1 MAETK
6 NVDVDISAIRNI
18 LTLRY
23 LPTKQ
28 TQFKKLT
35 WEDFVEESTNNS
47 TDFVENSLKN
57 TIQKKILELKPKKV
71 SIALSGGL
79 DSTLTLALL
88 NEQFP
93 DLNIEAIS
101 VKFAESTDE
110 SEGASKIADYFNAN
124 HTIIPVENFF
134 KELPKVISIL
144 KLPFWDLMNWY
155 YVVKKSKTISQILFS
170 GDGGDEIFGGY
181 TFRYSKFLQSVNSN
195 SSPLEKI
202 KAYLNC
208 HERDWVPDQEKIFG
222 NNIKFSWDEI
232 YDILK
237 PYFDNPLNHLNQ
249 VFLSDFNGKLLF
261 NWIPNYTKIHEHFGI
276 KSISPF
282 LTSDLISF
290 VTHLSIKEKY
300 DIKTNTGKLILR
312 KILSNKL
319 PENFPSK
326 KKQGFSV
333 NTINLWKLY
342 GKEICDYYLSDA
354 RIVKDNL
361 INPDWIKIHFEKL
374 KENLD
379 VRYINK
385 FFSILALEIW
395 YRLFITKE
403 ITSETNL

>member
-1 MAETK
+1 MVEAK
-6 NVDVDISAIRNI
+6 NVDVDTRAIKNI

-23 LPTKQ
+23 LPTKE
-28 TQFKKLT
+28 TQFQKLT
-35 WEDFVEESTNNS
+35 WKDFVEESIKDP

-57 TIQKKILELKPKKV
+57 TIQNKILEFKPKKV
-71 SIALSGGL
+71 SIALSGGV

-88 NEQFP
+88 NELFP
-93 DLNIEAIS
+93 DLTVEAIS
-101 VKFAESTDE
+101 VKFADSIDE
-110 SEGASKIADYFNAN
+110 SGDASKIAEFFNAN
-124 HTIIPVENFF
+124 HTIIHIENFF
-134 KELPKVISIL
+134 QELPKTISIL
-144 KLPFWDLMNWY
+144 KFPFWDLMNWY
-155 YVVKKSKTISQILFS
+155 YVVKKAATISPILFS

-181 TFRYSKFLQSVNSN
+181 SFRYSKFLQSINSN

-237 PYFDNPLNHLNQ
+237 PHFDNSLNPLNQ

-300 DIKTNTGKLILR
+300 SIETNTGKLILR

-319 PENFPSK
+319 PQNFLSK

-379 VRYINK
+379 VRYVNK

-403 ITSETNL
+403 IKPETNL